1 MPYWCEL
8 SPGQQGRAAN
18 LSRNQHNSEKY
29 QIFNQVCAGN
39 CDHLQLKAQINS
51 LVKVSVTQSCPTL
64 WDPMACSLPGSSIH
78 GILQAR
84 ILEWVATSFFR
95 GSSWPRIEP
104 GSPASWADSLPSGLP
119 GKPKFPGIL
128 WQLVFLHCSTSA
140 NAFPLWTNYC
150 CSVIKSCL
158 TLCDPMDCSIPGF
171 PVSHH
176 LPEFAQVH
184 VHWMPPN
191 YFIFCHSL
199 LLLPFEKLKALLLD
213 SFVMD

>member
-140 NAFPLWTNYC
+140 NAFPLLTNIVVQ
-150 CSVIKSCL
+150 SSSHVWLFVTPWAAAFQASLSL
-158 TLCDPMDCSIPGF
+158 TISL
-171 PVSHH
+171 
-176 LPEFAQVH
+176 
-184 VHWMPPN
+184 
-191 YFIFCHSL
+191 SL
-199 LLLPFEKLKALLLD
+199 LKFMSTECHPTILSSVTLFSFYLLRN
-213 SFVMD
+213 